1 MGVRLLAMMALK
13 TKVNKTKTPAEEII
27 KESSE
32 RKEKGNPS
40 GRQLDKKGDEI
51 TA

>member
-13 TKVNKTKTPAEEII
+13 TKVNKMKTPAEEII

-32 RKEKGNPS
+32 RKEKVNPS

-51 TA
+51 TV

>member
-13 TKVNKTKTPAEEII
+13 TKVNKMKTPAEEII

-32 RKEKGNPS
+32 RKEKAIPVEDNLT
-40 GRQLDKKGDEI
+40 RKGMK
-51 TA
+51 